1 VSNRYETP
9 VFFGGGDD
17 IVNFADAF
25 QGEDL
30 GVENLVFKGEDRND
44 EVENEDGVIEDEEQ
58 VKLRAVIS
66 NNLPFVVVIPRR

>member
-1 VSNRYETP
+1 MSNRYETP

-30 GVENLVFKGEDRND
+30 GVKNLAFKGEDENNK
-44 EVENEDGVIEDEEQ
+44 VENEDRIIKDEE
-58 VKLRAVIS
+58 
-66 NNLPFVVVIPRR
+66 